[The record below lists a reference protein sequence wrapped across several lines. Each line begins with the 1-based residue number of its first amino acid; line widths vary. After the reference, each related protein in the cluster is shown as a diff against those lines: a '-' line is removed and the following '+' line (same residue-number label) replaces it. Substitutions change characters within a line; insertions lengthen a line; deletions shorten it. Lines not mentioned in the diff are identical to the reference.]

1 MIPDDPFIDGLLNI
15 KTQLSQR
22 AFSQRFGSIQLNIL
36 DASIPPS
43 RDLVVIMEVVSDQL
57 FKLLPFLFLLI
68 QQLLILIGPL
78 PLLEFQ

>member
-22 AFSQRFGSIQLNIL
+22 AFSQRFGSIQLDIL

>member
-57 FKLLPFLFLLI
+57 FKLLPLRS
-68 QQLLILIGPL
+68 QR
-78 PLLEFQ
+78 